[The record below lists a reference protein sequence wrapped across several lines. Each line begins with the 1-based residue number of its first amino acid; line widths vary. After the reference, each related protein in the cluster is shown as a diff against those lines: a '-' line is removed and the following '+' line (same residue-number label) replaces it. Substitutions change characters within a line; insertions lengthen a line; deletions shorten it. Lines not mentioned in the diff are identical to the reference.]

1 MGAPIHS
8 SRQFR
13 FAALGIILLTVAIR
27 LPSLLHPRPIDSEE
41 MYSVVANEIVD
52 GGRPYADAVERKPPL
67 LFWTYAAVFKI
78 AGKFNW
84 KALHIVALVWTLCAM
99 AGLYVIGC
107 ELFDRNTGLIAAFF
121 YSVFQPW
128 WAWKNLTFDA
138 EMLMNLPIIWAWAIA
153 FRRGSSRLRPELFLA
168 GALLGAAFLL
178 KQPAAIAAVP
188 LGIYLLLPSYRASRS
203 LTRTNSII
211 QAAMLTAGFFA
222 VLGLVTI
229 VLWKQG
235 ILHDAF
241 YWTIADHDV
250 PHVFWHKGIVNTL
263 TFVAA
268 CLPLLIGAI
277 LACRDKD
284 EIWAGKTAERT
295 ALLGLLAVSAI
306 GAAAGARFY
315 PHYYVQLIP
324 PLALLAAPY
333 YARLWSRKMQPPQWF
348 LRPGVTYLWLALTI
362 IAFSIKH
369 WTGLAPRRV
378 PSEAGAILI
387 RAFRPCRQNFC
398 LGPNSGNIS
407 RRSQTSC
414 LPLHHNLPA
423 HGLCFRRTDPGFRY
437 SQPDH
442 ARRLD
447 HSGARFCHASADLHC
462 RCSARPEKCV
472 LSSEGLS
479 DPGETLGGT
488 VRASGA
494 HCRRRDLQDALGFV
508 ALCSIGKR
516 FAPSDNEGR

>member
-1 MGAPIHS
+1 MMGAPTHS

-27 LPSLLHPRPIDSEE
+27 LPSLLHPRPIDSEA

-84 KALHIVALVWTLCAM
+84 KALHIVALVWALCAT
-99 AGLYVIGC
+99 AGLYVIGR
-107 ELFDRNTGLIAAFF
+107 ELVDRNTGLIAALF
-121 YSVFQPW
+121 YGVFQPFW
-128 WAWKNLTFDA
+128 WWRNLSFDA

-153 FRRGSSRLRPELFLA
+153 FRRSSSRVRPELFPT
-168 GALLGAAFLL
+168 GALLCAAFLL

-211 QAAMLTAGFFA
+211 QAAMLTAGFSA
-222 VLGLVTI
+222 ALGLVTI

-235 ILHDAF
+235 ILQDAF

-250 PHVFWHKGIVNTL
+250 PHVFWQKGIVNTL
-263 TFVAA
+263 TFLGA
-268 CLPLLIGAI
+268 CLPLVIGAI

-315 PHYYVQLIP
+315 PHYYVQLVP

-333 YARLWSRKMQPPQWF
+333 YAQLWTRRMQPPHWL
-348 LRPGVTYLWLALTI
+348 LRPSLTYAWLALTI
-362 IAFSIKH
+362 VAFSISH
-369 WTGLAPRRV
+369 WLAL
-378 PSEAGAILI
+378 A
-387 RAFRPCRQNFC
+387 
-398 LGPNSGNIS
+398 
-407 RRSQTSC
+407 
-414 LPLHHNLPA
+414 
-423 HGLCFRRTDPGFRY
+423 
-437 SQPDH
+437 
-442 ARRLD
+442 ARREPKETGRYLLE
-447 HSGARFCHASADLHC
+447 HS
-462 RCSARPEKCV
+462 
-472 LSSEGLS
+472 
-479 DPGETLGGT
+479 
-488 VRASGA
+488 
-494 HCRRRDLQDALGFV
+494 
-508 ALCSIGKR
+508 
-516 FAPSDNEGR
+516 AP